1 MDYKLKEDSQ
11 KIYAM
16 INDLELT
23 NWEDVRRDRVS
34 DIEGLYQLVVDLDEE
49 NGAISGLQEACRIAF
64 EENEKLKAELLQ
76 TKFDAWRE
84 VQQETNP
91 QYTIDEEIGCLLR
104 ESDDTELIKKIF
116 DELYAGQYE
125 YVIETETYRECEEES
140 DEE

>member
-1 MDYKLKEDSQ
+1 MDYKALYEQLQKEN
-11 KIYAM
+11 K
-16 INDLELT
+16 
-23 NWEDVRRDRVS
+23 R
-34 DIEGLYQLVVDLDEE
+34 
-49 NGAISGLQEACRIAF
+49 
-64 EENEKLKAELLQ
+64 LKAELLQ